1 MRGSIYL
8 STSDIWPYAS
18 VAFGRSGLVR
28 GDQFYLSTSEHP
40 PDDDNGYINAS
51 YIDVSFQVRNLSS
64 TEIFSLQCFLRKSS
78 FLCF

>member
-1 MRGSIYL
+1 MFKTWYVFFADDHSRVIL
-8 STSDIWPYAS
+8 K
-18 VAFGRSGLVR
+18 
-28 GDQFYLSTSEHP
+28 EHP

-51 YIDVSFQVRNLSS
+51 YIDVSLQVRNLSS

>member
-28 GDQFYLSTSEHP
+28 GGQFYLSTSDIW
-40 PDDDNGYINAS
+40 PDARVVFGRSGHVTGDYCIKTLLA
-51 YIDVSFQVRNLSS
+51 F
-64 TEIFSLQCFLRKSS
+64 
-78 FLCF
+78 